1 MRQGMRLLACALAL
15 ATIAAAAP
23 AATHAAKSAP
33 VAKAAAPAASTAKK
47 TLRQYTGWVVALDK
61 TSITVEKRG
70 KKPESKVFARDAGT
84 SVTGDLAKDVR
95 VTVYWRDENGRA
107 TAQKVVVKPAA
118 ETASAR

>member
-1 MRQGMRLLACALAL
+1 MRLLACALAL
-15 ATIAAAAP
+15 ATLAAAAP
-23 AATHAAKSAP
+23 AATHAAKRAL
-33 VAKAAAPAASTAKK
+33 VAKAAAPAAITAKK

-70 KKPESKVFARDAGT
+70 KQPESKVFARDADT

-107 TAQKVVVKPAA
+107 TAHRVVVRPAA
-118 ETASAR
+118 QAAGAR